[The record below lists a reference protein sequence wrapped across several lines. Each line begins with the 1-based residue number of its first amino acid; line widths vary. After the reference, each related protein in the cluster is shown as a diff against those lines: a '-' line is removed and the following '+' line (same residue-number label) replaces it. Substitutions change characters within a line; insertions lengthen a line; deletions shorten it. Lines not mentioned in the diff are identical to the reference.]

1 MSNEP
6 TVAEALDSPNAKI
19 FRTTPIGVAVYPH
32 LLDHDEYQL
41 KNNGLYQ
48 CNTKLLLDPEEPK
61 AKQFVSD
68 INELIDQAF
77 EAGKEKLKKEWQKA
91 TGNAKAKLKTQKDG
105 LEKYAPYDDE
115 VDEDGEPTGKLLF
128 KMKTTVR
135 GKDKKT
141 GKEWSRE
148 VPLFDSSNGKIMGED
163 RNNLKL
169 WGGSRIAVSTQV
181 VPFVAAGL
189 KKAGISLRISA
200 VQVVEVA
207 GAERTA
213 DHYGFGTHEG
223 FISDSDNESQE
234 VENEQTE
241 EAEEE
246 F

>member
-1 MSNEP
+1 
-6 TVAEALDSPNAKI
+6 
-19 FRTTPIGVAVYPH
+19 
-32 LLDHDEYQL
+32 
-41 KNNGLYQ
+41 
-48 CNTKLLLDPEEPK
+48 
-61 AKQFVSD
+61 
-68 INELIDQAF
+68 
-77 EAGKEKLKKEWQKA
+77 
-91 TGNAKAKLKTQKDG
+91 
-105 LEKYAPYDDE
+105 
-115 VDEDGEPTGKLLF
+115 
-128 KMKTTVR
+128 
-135 GKDKKT
+135 
-141 GKEWSRE
+141 
-148 VPLFDSSNGKIMGED
+148 MGED